1 MKLTTKRNRWYFWRE
16 LVSYMIPMI
25 LIGGTVDVFLHFM
38 QCSYHPEWSAP
49 CDIIWILGA
58 MYWIFLLLV
67 IILNIV
73 SARRLE
79 KVKKKIENEFLEA
92 TKHNEEIVDQED
104 SQEEIDEKSDNK
116 IDEIIEDDIKI
127 KKKSR
132 PKKIIVEW
140 DSTLK
145 NNRKTK
151 KVTKRTTKKSDKK

>member
-1 MKLTTKRNRWYFWRE
+1 M
-16 LVSYMIPMI
+16 
-25 LIGGTVDVFLHFM
+25 
-38 QCSYHPEWSAP
+38 
-49 CDIIWILGA
+49 
-58 MYWIFLLLV
+58 LV

-92 TKHNEEIVDQED
+92 TKHNEEIVGQED

-132 PKKIIVEW
+132 PKKIIVE
-140 DSTLK
+140 
-145 NNRKTK
+145 
-151 KVTKRTTKKSDKK
+151 